1 MLARVTTFEGGTAEG
16 VRAAGKEMQA
26 NIAKGPP
33 EGVKSTGLTMLIDPD
48 GGRVLFV
55 GLFASEEDLRSSA
68 AVLQAMDVPPG
79 MGKRTSLNV
88 YEVAADVRM

>member
-1 MLARVTTFEGGTAEG
+1 
-16 VRAAGKEMQA
+16 
-26 NIAKGPP
+26 
-33 EGVKSTGLTMLIDPD
+33 MLIDPD